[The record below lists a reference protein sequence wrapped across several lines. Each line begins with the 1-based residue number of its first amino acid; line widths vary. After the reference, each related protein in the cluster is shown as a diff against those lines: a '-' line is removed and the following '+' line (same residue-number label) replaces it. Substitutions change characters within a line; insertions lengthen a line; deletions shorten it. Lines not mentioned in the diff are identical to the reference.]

1 MTMPFR
7 ATYTRPRVSQGG
19 SLKSRLSPLLTLG
32 LLHLTLTLF
41 LAFAAASVAAQ
52 SDAGPIRSSPAYA
65 EVLLRKTELQS
76 ELEAVLPDY
85 TEANPKVIDLRAELA
100 NINKALDRIYAV
112 KPTETGKL
120 TLALGKLIVKQAA
133 LQTDLARLMRS
144 YNKDHPEVKRAR
156 RKLEIFEAAV
166 NEILH

>member
-1 MTMPFR
+1 MKMFDPKMI
-7 ATYTRPRVSQGG
+7 V
-19 SLKSRLSPLLTLG
+19 
-32 LLHLTLTLF
+32 
-41 LAFAAASVAAQ
+41 FAAAFLLLCCTCISAQ

-100 NINKALDRIYAV
+100 SINKALDRIYAV

-120 TLALGKLIVKQAA
+120 TLALGKLIIKQAA
-133 LQTDLARLMRS
+133 LETDVGRLMRS

-156 RKLEIFEAAV
+156 RKLEIFETAV
-166 NEILH
+166 NDILR